1 MVTKHWNVKWSF
13 VCILF
18 ALILCFA
25 NTTSAE
31 NQKETATE
39 NSPCIP
45 CLEKEKQLPPE
56 TLLALK
62 DVEKID
68 NVSATDLTTCGG
80 LCTDGLDKTNHCCKG
95 WSDQAEDSAC
105 KDIWP
110 DCNN

>member
-1 MVTKHWNVKWSF
+1 MVTKHWNVKWLF
-13 VCILF
+13 VWILF
-18 ALILCFA
+18 ALVLCFA

-62 DVEKID
+62 DVKKID
-68 NVSATDLTTCGG
+68 NVSATDLETCTEHCQTWNGPCCSDWKG
-80 LCTDGLDKTNHCCKG
+80 YVDPDSGCVKT
-95 WSDQAEDSAC
+95 WAC
-105 KDIWP
+105 VQQ
-110 DCNN
+110 